1 MTPSAGRPAAH
12 CWAALWTLILLGV
25 PSACSKGSSEDAP
38 APSATSAAPPA
49 STSLAAPAA
58 STSAAPAAASAG
70 WKGGYKSVAGTITLP
85 KDVKW
90 KVPDSTDGIGEGTI
104 AMTVDRPS
112 GRVRGTLDGVLGPAT
127 IDGLASDGKL
137 TATVARQDPTDHGF
151 TGTLSGDLGDAGAHG
166 TMNMALAEVSAVRN
180 ATFELAPSP

>member
-1 MTPSAGRPAAH
+1 MTPSA
-12 CWAALWTLILLGV
+12 ALWIVILLGV
-25 PSACSKGSSEDAP
+25 PSACAKGSSGEAP
-38 APSATSAAPPA
+38 APSATSVAAPA

-58 STSAAPAAASAG
+58 SASAAPASQG

-104 AMTVDRPS
+104 AVTVDRPS

-151 TGTLSGDLGDAGAHG
+151 TGTLSGDLGDAGARG
-166 TMNMALAEVSAVRN
+166 TMNVALAEVSAVRN

>member
-1 MTPSAGRPAAH
+1 MTPSA
-12 CWAALWTLILLGV
+12 ALWTVTLVGV
-25 PSACSKGSSEDAP
+25 LSACAKGSSGEAP
-38 APSATSAAPPA
+38 APSATGVAPAASA
-49 STSLAAPAA
+49 SLAAPAA
-58 STSAAPAAASAG
+58 STSAAPAAGNDG

-104 AMTVDRPS
+104 AVTVDRPS

-127 IDGLASDGKL
+127 IDGLVSDGKL

-151 TGTLSGDLGDAGAHG
+151 TGTLSGDLGDAGARG
-166 TMNMALAEVSAVRN
+166 TMNVALAEVSAVRN

>member
-1 MTPSAGRPAAH
+1 MTPSAV
-12 CWAALWTLILLGV
+12 LWTVILLGM
-25 PSACSKGSSEDAP
+25 PSACAKGSSEEAP
-38 APSATSAAPPA
+38 APSATTVAPPA
-49 STSLAAPAA
+49 STTQAAPAA
-58 STSAAPAAASAG
+58 STSAAPSAG
-70 WKGGYKSVAGTITLP
+70 SNAWKGAYKSVAGTITLP

-104 AMTVDRPS
+104 AVTVDRPS

-137 TATVARQDPTDHGF
+137 TAIVSRQDPTDHGF
-151 TGTLSGDLGDAGAHG
+151 TGTLSGDLGDAGARG
-166 TMNMALAEVSAVRN
+166 TMNVALAEVSAVRN

>member
-1 MTPSAGRPAAH
+1 MTPSA
-12 CWAALWTLILLGV
+12 ALWTAILLGV
-25 PSACSKGSSEDAP
+25 PSGCAKGSSGEAP
-38 APSATSAAPPA
+38 APSATSVAAPA

-58 STSAAPAAASAG
+58 SASAAATGSEG

-104 AMTVDRPS
+104 AVTVDRPS
-112 GRVRGTLDGVLGPAT
+112 GRVRGTLDGALGPAT

-151 TGTLSGDLGDAGAHG
+151 TGTLSGDLGDAGARG
-166 TMNMALAEVSAVRN
+166 TMNVALAEVSAVRN
-180 ATFELAPSP
+180 ATFELTPSP